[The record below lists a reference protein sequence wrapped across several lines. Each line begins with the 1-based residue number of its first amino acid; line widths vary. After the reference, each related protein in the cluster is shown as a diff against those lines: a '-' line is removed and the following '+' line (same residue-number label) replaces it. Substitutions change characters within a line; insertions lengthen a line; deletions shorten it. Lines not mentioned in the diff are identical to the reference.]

1 MKTWVSE
8 FDVFGYFDSW
18 AVYQLFSYIR
28 YEWGNVNYQDYQT
41 YQKCECPW
49 VVTGTWFNC
58 CLEGDSCNRG
68 DRVDA
73 ANGNMAFMAHVSIKV
88 RQLTAWECLFNTLIL
103 AVTNSS
109 DLTTNALPCFPIG
122 VLPHCAAF
130 SLLDWLDFGW
140 LVHSFSRQVK
150 KRVVSSVAH
159 SAGTW
164 LALFRLMIAT
174 KAVTGYGCLLDDFYS
189 LENCLLPEPYL
200 RKPDTVVVSL
210 LWRYLVETFFY
221 IQIALLVS
229 FLRFLCRNLHAFLG
243 NLKVPYIQALSCP
256 LGWVPTARPY

>member
-1 MKTWVSE
+1 MKTWVGE

-140 LVHSFSRQVK
+140 LVCTPSPGRWRSVWCRRWHTRQEPDW
-150 KRVVSSVAH
+150 H
-159 SAGTW
+159 CFGWW
-164 LALFRLMIAT
+164 LPRRQLLDMDASLMIFIRSKT
-174 KAVTGYGCLLDDFYS
+174 VFS
-189 LENCLLPEPYL
+189 LN
-200 RKPDTVVVSL
+200 R
-210 LWRYLVETFFY
+210 TF
-221 IQIALLVS
+221 ASRTL
-229 FLRFLCRNLHAFLG
+229 
-243 NLKVPYIQALSCP
+243 
-256 LGWVPTARPY
+256 